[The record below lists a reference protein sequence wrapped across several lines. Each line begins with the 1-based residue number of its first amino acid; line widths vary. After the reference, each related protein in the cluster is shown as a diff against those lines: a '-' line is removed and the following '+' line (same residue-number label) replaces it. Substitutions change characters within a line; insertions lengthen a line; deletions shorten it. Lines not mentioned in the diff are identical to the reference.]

1 MPEVPAGHGS
11 STPPFFLIL
20 RAAGYTFALPGNA
33 VSGVVEA
40 SQDALLE
47 LGVGEGGGDLTY
59 LDAHQVFRGGRA
71 GGRFARYA
79 AVVVSASG
87 TKRVALG
94 VDTPGRVAPAS
105 DAKVL
110 GFPMLLRNGAN
121 KMLAGFLKSGTDLAV
136 LLDPE
141 RLAEKG

>member
-1 MPEVPAGHGS
+1 MPEAPSAYGS
-11 STPPFFLIL
+11 SPPPFFLIL

-79 AVVVSASG
+79 AVVVSGS
-87 TKRVALG
+87 KRVALG

-105 DAKVL
+105 DARVL
-110 GFPMLLRNGAN
+110 VFPDLLRNKAN
-121 KMLAGFLKSGTDLAV
+121 RMLAGFLRSGSDLAV

>member
-1 MPEVPAGHGS
+1 MPETPA
-11 STPPFFLIL
+11 TPPFFLIL

-47 LGVGEGGGDLTY
+47 LGVGGGGGDLTY

-71 GGRFARYA
+71 GGRFARFA
-79 AVVVSASG
+79 AVVVSGS
-87 TKRVALG
+87 KRVALG
-94 VDTPGRVAPAS
+94 VDTPGRVAPATE
-105 DAKVL
+105 ATVL
-110 GFPMLLRNGAN
+110 GFPRLLRSRPNR
-121 KMLAGFLKSGTDLAV
+121 MLAGFLRSGSDLAV

-141 RLAEKG
+141 RLAELS